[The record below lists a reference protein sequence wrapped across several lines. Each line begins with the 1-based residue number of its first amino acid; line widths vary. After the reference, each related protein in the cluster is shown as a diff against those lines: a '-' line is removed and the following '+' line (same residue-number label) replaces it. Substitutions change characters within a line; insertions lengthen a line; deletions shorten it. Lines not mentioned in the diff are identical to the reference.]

1 MALGPRCGLVYRSRR
16 GPSAVPAHAAR
27 LNHQA
32 ARKQPKRM
40 ATASP
45 LLGGPTAPGKIIL
58 LNGASSS
65 GKSTLAA
72 ALQLMLD
79 EPFWHY
85 SIDHLL
91 AAKVL
96 PTERIDEGHFSWRDL
111 RPRFFAGFHATL
123 PVLAEAGNNLVVEH
137 IIETA
142 EWMDRLA
149 RLLHAHDVYFVGL
162 HCPLEELER
171 RESARGDRRVGEARG
186 DFETTHRFC
195 SYDLEVS
202 SSRPVQ
208 RVAQEVVAGWKSR
221 SAPSAFARA
230 ARHACPP

>member
-1 MALGPRCGLVYRSRR
+1 
-16 GPSAVPAHAAR
+16 
-27 LNHQA
+27 
-32 ARKQPKRM
+32 M

-45 LLGGPTAPGKIIL
+45 LLGGPPAPGKIIL

-72 ALQLMLD
+72 ALQLVLD
-79 EPFWHY
+79 EPFWHC

-96 PTERIDEGHFSWRDL
+96 PTKRIDDGHFSWRDL

-149 RLLHAHDVYFVGL
+149 RLLQAHDVYFVGL

-171 RESARGDRRVGEARG
+171 RERARGDRRVGEARG

-202 SSRPVQ
+202 SSRPVAQ
-208 RVAQEVVAGWKSR
+208 VAEAVVAAWKSR
-221 SAPSAFARA
+221 SVPSAFARV
-230 ARHACPP
+230 ARHSSPP